1 MALNKD
7 DIIGASDIPVK
18 LINVPE
24 WGGDVY
30 IKRQSISERDALIP
44 IFDGFMSVKASS
56 DGTPK
61 MTTKDGEEAESAY
74 AKYRLYTV
82 AFALCDENGKR
93 LFSDEEIE
101 PILGKKSIDAIE
113 RIYGELGKFFSEKN

>member
-30 IKRQSISERDALIP
+30 VKRQSIRERDFLIP
-44 IFDGFMSVKASS
+44 ISNGFVSVEPPK
-56 DGTPK
+56 GEEKPK
-61 MTTKDGEEAESAY
+61 MVMKKGKDADEAYS
-74 AKYRLYTV
+74 KYRIYTV
-82 AFALCDENGKR
+82 GFALCDENGIR
-93 LFSDEEIE
+93 IFSDEEIDTV
-101 PILGKKSIDAIE
+101 LGKKSIEAIE
-113 RIYGELGKFFSEKN
+113 RIYRELGNGFKEA